1 IEQRRPIPEW
11 QERHQAQCGPA
22 HLGGETP
29 ENVLGW
35 AEALQERFRTPG
47 LESVACAAVGGGIRL
62 PRGPRSEETSV
73 CGNAGHEARQ
83 EGDGSPETQ
92 DEGGIGQ
99 LGNFA
104 RASQAPASDVASVGD
119 VSLDNQCP
127 RVGEHH
133 AGKEEG
139 SARRPCRRTGLSADE
154 DVRGASAADPARIP
168 RPRVS
173 RDLLM
178 ALRVRGPAGLQG
190 ACQTEIKSRL
200 LPSPTSLL
208 PPTLTLLLP

>member
-1 IEQRRPIPEW
+1 MRDGAKAASGCQPGCPAPPRPRD
-11 QERHQAQCGPA
+11 QLRHWEGVSTLSIQA
-22 HLGGETP
+22 GG
-29 ENVLGW
+29 
-35 AEALQERFRTPG
+35 
-47 LESVACAAVGGGIRL
+47 RL
-62 PRGPRSEETSV
+62 PLSLVSSQALGSRVEMDAARGTFQCYQHS
-73 CGNAGHEARQ
+73 A
-83 EGDGSPETQ
+83 
-92 DEGGIGQ
+92 
-99 LGNFA
+99 FA